1 MFILNEVLVSPARN
15 LQDNLLFRPHVSAKN
30 GIEICIVA
38 SLCLHKLAHC
48 HAGDAVME
56 AAKPEE
62 RLQHGMKANDK
73 QHDKQYTSK

>member
-62 RLQHGMKANDK
+62 RLQPKKNKFECNMA
-73 QHDKQYTSK
+73 